1 MTGEN
6 MAMTSYEE
14 RMMEKEEEKKFLE
27 RMHRILPKV
36 FSVNDDDLYR
46 KLCIQSLNV
55 DDSLEEI
62 LSKWGQYT
70 EMGSPNNYPC
80 KTWHIAFP
88 VIRTDSFY
96 AELISTL
103 SISKIQPI
111 FFIEHSFCLKNF
123 DEDRLTDVLKN
134 WSSYDYHTAQ
144 GINVIK
150 FHMKIEQYLNQRG
163 YIKLPTNIMDV
174 AAYTTEDGDVQFSI
188 KDLLFTDKYTL
199 WKKTNKHL

>member
-1 MTGEN
+1 
-6 MAMTSYEE
+6 MTSYEE

-80 KTWHIAFP
+80 KTWIVF
-88 VIRTDSFY
+88 
-96 AELISTL
+96 TL
-103 SISKIQPI
+103 SSYLRSAYQR
-111 FFIEHSFCLKNF
+111 FNRYF
-123 DEDRLTDVLKN
+123 
-134 WSSYDYHTAQ
+134 SS
-144 GINVIK
+144 
-150 FHMKIEQYLNQRG
+150 
-163 YIKLPTNIMDV
+163 
-174 AAYTTEDGDVQFSI
+174 SI
-188 KDLLFTDKYTL
+188 VFV
-199 WKKTNKHL
+199 